1 MGLHG
6 TSWDF
11 MGLSR
16 LSRLSSFVS
25 TVFRCQV
32 LPLQGSGSCRQLLG
46 TIGLQLSVIWFRIKD
61 QILTSGKN
69 PAVYQPP
76 SQHPEKGTVWNS
88 MENSVNMCQPSCRPC
103 GNIILTLPQYPAQQ
117 PHRPKICDIH
127 HTTETPQ
134 QDLCFLQDNLE
145 HLKNMQPTFRHM
157 HVCVCACQREFTFQI
172 QKSIALHTP
181 CAKCWRYRGRS
192 RYYVALRTGK

>member
-11 MGLSR
+11 MGLHGTSWDFMG

-76 SQHPEKGTVWNS
+76 SQHPEKETVWNS

-157 HVCVCACQREFTFQI
+157 HVCVCVSEGVYVSNPEEYR
-172 QKSIALHTP
+172 IAH
-181 CAKCWRYRGRS
+181 
-192 RYYVALRTGK
+192 ALRKVLALSRKK